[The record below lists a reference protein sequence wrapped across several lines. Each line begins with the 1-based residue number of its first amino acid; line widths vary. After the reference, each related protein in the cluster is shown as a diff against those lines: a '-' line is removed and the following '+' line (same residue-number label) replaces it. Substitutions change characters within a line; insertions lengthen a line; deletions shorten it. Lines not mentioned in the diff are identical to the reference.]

1 MTVGV
6 PEISLDTW
14 GLRYVKKKSP
24 TQNVDTSTTETG
36 RRGVGA
42 HSNFESGKP
51 SKNISATNRISDAD
65 VKTPDS
71 PKGTHG
77 TQGSDIDRQHH
88 RDDPKITGTPTN
100 RKVRDGKVIHEG
112 ESRGLTVSGLGET
125 GKPRKLTS
133 QGKPS
138 DTKNIQN
145 PDAVAAGREASHD
158 SGHRSVEARSG
169 KDRVGVDVDPEKK
182 GKPTHS
188 ALPKAKAEMELAI
201 IKCKLLKMNDI
212 SKKGEW
218 DHLPHAQKE
227 KEHDKE
233 EDKVEKGT
241 KDYGSDNTG
250 RPSIGIADDPEST
263 PDKQSVKDPPTSQS
277 KDRADESVTSY
288 GEGASGNQYGG
299 KITHG
304 EKGDPQLNVEGKMGK
319 RVGRED
325 IESRA
330 STKSDEIVEKAIE
343 LINEAYDEM
352 KSTDFRKLKPTYEGD
367 TEQAKKG
374 ATIVSEHRTGRG
386 KPFCANCGR
395 DHAKED
401 EKAVAADKEDPTLMV
416 SGTGGGNKPSC
427 PSCGHRPNK
436 KAEDTEDEAGID
448 LKQTI
453 EDLKE
458 TKKDAPS
465 TTSSEGSANFVY
477 SDVKEAKKQKQ

>member
-145 PDAVAAGREASHD
+145 PDAVAAGREASYD

-277 KDRADESVTSY
+277 KDRVDESVTSY

-367 TEQAKKG
+367 TKEAKK
-374 ATIVSEHRTGRG
+374 VDVENSPSE
-386 KPFCANCGR
+386 N
-395 DHAKED
+395 
-401 EKAVAADKEDPTLMV
+401 
-416 SGTGGGNKPSC
+416 
-427 PSCGHRPNK
+427 
-436 KAEDTEDEAGID
+436 EAGID

-458 TKKDAPS
+458 TKKDAEYDPVWGWQEKDQSKPRKKEAKKEGADGGTS
-465 TTSSEGSANFVY
+465 TTSSEGGFNHVY
-477 SDVKEAKKQKQ
+477 SDVHEAKRQKQNQ

>member
-1 MTVGV
+1 
-6 PEISLDTW
+6 
-14 GLRYVKKKSP
+14 
-24 TQNVDTSTTETG
+24 
-36 RRGVGA
+36 VGA

-145 PDAVAAGREASHD
+145 PDAVAAGREASYD

-263 PDKQSVKDPPTSQS
+263 PDKQSVKDPPTSPS
-277 KDRADESVTSY
+277 RYRADESEVTSY
-288 GEGASGNQYGG
+288 GEGSSGALVGEHKETGKPREGSPYHGKETDKKLTHGG
-299 KITHG
+299 KVTQMG
-304 EKGDPQLNVEGKMGK
+304 EQ
-319 RVGRED
+319 GRWFSEKP
-325 IESRA
+325 ESR
-330 STKSDEIVEKAIE
+330 
-343 LINEAYDEM
+343 
-352 KSTDFRKLKPTYEGD
+352 
-367 TEQAKKG
+367 
-374 ATIVSEHRTGRG
+374 
-386 KPFCANCGR
+386 
-395 DHAKED
+395 
-401 EKAVAADKEDPTLMV
+401 
-416 SGTGGGNKPSC
+416 
-427 PSCGHRPNK
+427 
-436 KAEDTEDEAGID
+436 
-448 LKQTI
+448 
-453 EDLKE
+453 
-458 TKKDAPS
+458 
-465 TTSSEGSANFVY
+465 SA
-477 SDVKEAKKQKQ
+477 